1 MDRVALIKYCLI
13 SDDAAETYP
22 FEQDIYKSTVVMR
35 HKCNNK
41 WFALI
46 FEMDGE
52 LCLNLK
58 CPPDLIPILKEE
70 FPAIK
75 PAWHMNKKHLCKVLV
90 NKIPK
95 ETLNELIKMSFD
107 LTNSKKRR

>member
-1 MDRVALIKYCLI
+1 MDKSALIKYCLI

-22 FEQDIYKSTVVMR
+22 FKQDIYKSTVVMR

-46 FEMDGE
+46 FEMDDE

-58 CPPDLIPILKEE
+58 CQPELIPILKEQ
-70 FPAIK
+70 FSAIK
-75 PAWHMNKKHLCKVLV
+75 PAWHMNKKHWYKVSV
-90 NKIPK
+90 NQMPK
-95 ETLNELIKMSFD
+95 DSLKELIKISFD
-107 LTNSKKRR
+107 LTNTKRKY